1 MAATRLTADGGWDS
15 PAGSTMADSSFTSA
29 DFHSVVH
36 KQIVQAVY
44 ETLADGKIAW
54 DLILPFLDTA
64 REICRSDFEEAS
76 RIRLHSVRAEG
87 DDWVDAEEAY
97 LGIAV
102 ADRDT
107 GEDWLSETY
116 WLSDVALA
124 DDDAEQ
130 VRRTVAA
137 LERSL
142 AKIKA
147 WLAEQEKGG
156 PDDSE
161 PPSLPADS

>member
-1 MAATRLTADGGWDS
+1 MAD
-15 PAGSTMADSSFTSA
+15 DSSFTSA
-29 DFHSVVH
+29 DFHGVVH

-64 REICRSDFEEAS
+64 REICRADFEEAS
-76 RIRLHSVRAEG
+76 RIRLHSVRTDG
-87 DDWVDAEEAY
+87 DSWVEAEEAY

-107 GEDWLSETY
+107 GQDWLAETY
-116 WLSDVALA
+116 WLSDIVLA
-124 DDDAEQ
+124 EADPEQ
-130 VRRTVAA
+130 VRGTVAA

-156 PDDSE
+156 PDEAE

>member
-1 MAATRLTADGGWDS
+1 M
-15 PAGSTMADSSFTSA
+15 PESSFTSA
-29 DFHSVVH
+29 DFHNVVH

-44 ETLADGKIAW
+44 ETLAEGKIDW
-54 DLILPFLDTA
+54 ELIVPFLDTA
-64 REICRSDFEEAS
+64 RELCRSEFREAS
-76 RIRLHSVRAEG
+76 QIRLHTVRAEG
-87 DDWVDAEEAY
+87 DAWVEAEEAY

-124 DDDAEQ
+124 GGDPER
-130 VRRTVAA
+130 VRLVVAA

-142 AKIKA
+142 AKING

-156 PDDSE
+156 PEAPE
-161 PPSLPADS
+161 PPSLPAES